1 MMIDKYQVVIKVH
14 PKNFFIK
21 SAINLSIYVMF
32 ICLILF
38 INLIGN
44 KLNPLVTRLTFLILL
59 VPIFQIFTQN
69 RDDIYQV
76 ILLDNGKM
84 LVKWKR
90 LWVNKHIIISTN
102 NIISVSVQP
111 YLKNCYSL
119 VISYKENGKIS
130 IIKQLCSKYWKKEK
144 MDTVLQLI
152 KDILKQSEKH

>member
-1 MMIDKYQVVIKVH
+1 MIDKYQVVIKVH

-21 SAINLSIYVMF
+21 SAINLSLYVIL

-38 INLIGN
+38 INLIVN

-90 LWVNKHIIISTN
+90 LWANRHIIISTN

-119 VISYKENGKIS
+119 VISYKENGKIR